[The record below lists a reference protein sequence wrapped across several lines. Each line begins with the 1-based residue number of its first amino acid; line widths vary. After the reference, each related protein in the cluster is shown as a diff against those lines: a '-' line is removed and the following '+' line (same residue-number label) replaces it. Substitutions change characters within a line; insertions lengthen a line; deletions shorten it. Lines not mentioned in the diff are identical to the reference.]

1 MINKKIMVIAAHPD
15 DEILGCGGTI
25 KKFILKGYKV
35 RTLIMTRG
43 ISSRYLKS
51 TKTTSK
57 LQSKLNTMSILA
69 NKAIGVKDVK
79 YFDLPDN
86 QFDKNSLLSLVK
98 IIEKEI
104 NLFKPKKIF
113 THFYNDLNIDHQY
126 TSKAVLTAA
135 RPQGQ
140 DSVDEVLFFEINS
153 STDYQINSDGI
164 KFKKKALDFY
174 KSEMRKY
181 PHSRSIK
188 AILNRNISLGNSMGL
203 ESCEAFQ
210 IARIIDK

>member
-69 NKAIGVKDVK
+69 NKAYWGKRC
-79 YFDLPDN
+79 
-86 QFDKNSLLSLVK
+86 
-98 IIEKEI
+98 
-104 NLFKPKKIF
+104 KIF
-113 THFYNDLNIDHQY
+113 
-126 TSKAVLTAA
+126 
-135 RPQGQ
+135 
-140 DSVDEVLFFEINS
+140 
-153 STDYQINSDGI
+153 
-164 KFKKKALDFY
+164 
-174 KSEMRKY
+174 
-181 PHSRSIK
+181 
-188 AILNRNISLGNSMGL
+188 
-203 ESCEAFQ
+203 
-210 IARIIDK
+210 

>member
-15 DEILGCGGTI
+15 DEILDYGGTI
-25 KKFILKGYKV
+25 KIYFKGYKV

-69 NKAIGVKDVK
+69 NKAYWGKDVNI
-79 YFDLPDN
+79 LILDN

-104 NLFKPKKIF
+104 NLFKPDI
-113 THFYNDLNIDHQY
+113 Y
-126 TSKAVLTAA
+126 
-135 RPQGQ
+135 
-140 DSVDEVLFFEINS
+140 
-153 STDYQINSDGI
+153 
-164 KFKKKALDFY
+164 
-174 KSEMRKY
+174 
-181 PHSRSIK
+181 
-188 AILNRNISLGNSMGL
+188 SLL
-203 ESCEAFQ
+203 
-210 IARIIDK
+210 